1 MTSWLLEMGGA
12 PDNKIVAGVK
22 NNNNNNNKINIFLLD
37 FDGFIITI
45 YEKT

>member
-1 MTSWLLEMGGA
+1 MGGA
-12 PDNKIVAGVK
+12 PGNKIVAGVK
-22 NNNNNNNKINIFLLD
+22 NNNNNKINIFLLD

>member
-1 MTSWLLEMGGA
+1 MGGA

-22 NNNNNNNKINIFLLD
+22 NNNNNKINIFLLD

-45 YEKT
+45 YEKTNVI